1 MKPGQF
7 KLSYAGDSL
16 SASIA
21 VSSSLSSK
29 ILLYSLN
36 ILFLSIIILFTIGG
50 IGIIVLFIVAFEV
63 LFLRYTLWNLY
74 GSETITLRKNS
85 LSYQLSYGQ
94 IRLPIKSLP
103 VYQSINALPVYETSG
118 AGERSVKIIFESRDE
133 RGEPVNLRQTALI
146 INEADYLVFMK
157 SFNRFLEDNF
167 GLK

>member
-7 KLSYAGDSL
+7 NLSYAGDSL

-21 VSSSLSSK
+21 VRSSLSAK

-85 LSYQLSYGQ
+85 LSYQLGYGP
-94 IRLPIKSLP
+94 IRLPVKSLP
-103 VYQSINALPVYETSG
+103 VYKLIHALPVYETSG
-118 AGERSVKIIFESRDE
+118 SRERSVKVIFESRDE

-146 INEADYLVFMK
+146 INEDDYLIFMK